1 MGQCSFLKENKLN
14 MKNLVIIL
22 FLAGQLLQAQ
32 ANNAHVVYFE
42 TGKYNVPDIETNRLV
57 LFIKSLKDN
66 QIERISIYGFTDDRG
81 SDNYNLTL
89 SQNRANAIK
98 KIFSGFGVDDN
109 LISNVDG
116 KGEVLLRVVSSD
128 NLNIIRGL
136 NRKVEI
142 NIEYQKKKEIFSN
155 IKKEEIEASLFL
167 RDDISVGDKIT
178 LENIL
183 FKTGYSSLEKES
195 INVLENIGASL
206 LKRKD
211 IYFTIQGHVCC
222 TENTRDAIDKKTGK
236 RNLSMARA
244 KYIYDYLIKKGV
256 KRNRMKYVG
265 LRNKYPLGGATKYD
279 RRVEI
284 KITYISKKN

>member
-1 MGQCSFLKENKLN
+1 

-142 NIEYQKKKEIFSN
+142 NIEYKEKEGVVVEI
-155 IKKEEIEASLFL
+155 KEEDIGTKQFL
-167 RDDISVGDKIT
+167 SDNIAVGDKIT
-178 LENIL
+178 LDNIL
-183 FKTGYSSLEKES
+183 FKTGYSSLEVES
-195 INVLENIGASL
+195 INVLEEIAEAL

-222 TENTRDAIDKKTGK
+222 TNNTGDAIDKKTGK
-236 RNLSMARA
+236 KNLSLARA
-244 KYIYDYLIKKGV
+244 KYIYEYLIGKGV
-256 KRNRMKYVG
+256 KKSRMKYVG
-265 LRNKYPLGGATKYD
+265 LRNKYPIGGAAKYD

>member
-1 MGQCSFLKENKLN
+1 MRTFF
-14 MKNLVIIL
+14 IL
-22 FLAGQLLQAQ
+22 LFITGQLLQAQ
-32 ANNAHVVYFE
+32 TNNAHVVYFD
-42 TGKYNVPDIETNRLV
+42 TGQYNVPDIETNRLV
-57 LFIKSLKDN
+57 LFIQSLKDI

-81 SDNYNLTL
+81 TDNYNLAL

-98 KIFSGFGVDDN
+98 KIFSRFGVDDN

-116 KGEVLLRVVSSD
+116 KGEVLLRVVSLD

-142 NIEYQKKKEIFSN
+142 NIEYPKNEEV
-155 IKKEEIEASLFL
+155 KEEENKTTNFL
-167 RDDISVGDKIT
+167 SGDLSVGDKIT
-178 LENIL
+178 LDNIL
-183 FKTGYSSLEKES
+183 FKTGYSSLENES
-195 INVLENIGASL
+195 IEVLEGVASDL

-222 TENTRDAIDKKTGK
+222 TKNSRDAIDKRTGK

-244 KYIYDYLIKKGV
+244 KYIYNYLIKKGV
-256 KRNRMKYVG
+256 KRNRMRYVG

-284 KITYISKKN
+284 KITYISKKG

>member
-1 MGQCSFLKENKLN
+1 MRTFF
-14 MKNLVIIL
+14 IL
-22 FLAGQLLQAQ
+22 LFITGQLLQAQ
-32 ANNAHVVYFE
+32 TNNAHVVYFD
-42 TGKYNVPDIETNRLV
+42 TGQYNVPDIETNRLV
-57 LFIKSLKDN
+57 LFIQSLKDI

-81 SDNYNLTL
+81 TDNYNLAL

-98 KIFSGFGVDDN
+98 KIFSRFGVDDN

-142 NIEYQKKKEIFSN
+142 NIEYPKNEEV
-155 IKKEEIEASLFL
+155 KEEENKTTNFL
-167 RDDISVGDKIT
+167 SGDLSVGDKIT
-178 LENIL
+178 LDNIL
-183 FKTGYSSLEKES
+183 FKTGYSSLENES
-195 INVLENIGASL
+195 IEVLEGVASDL

-222 TENTRDAIDKKTGK
+222 TKNSRDAIDKRTGK

-244 KYIYDYLIKKGV
+244 KYIYNYLIKKGV
-256 KRNRMKYVG
+256 KRNRMSYVG

-284 KITYISKKN
+284 KITYISKKG

>member
-1 MGQCSFLKENKLN
+1 MRTFF
-14 MKNLVIIL
+14 IL
-22 FLAGQLLQAQ
+22 LFITGQLLQAQ
-32 ANNAHVVYFE
+32 TNNAHVVYFD
-42 TGKYNVPDIETNRLV
+42 TGQYNVPDIETNRLV
-57 LFIKSLKDN
+57 LFIQSLKDI

-81 SDNYNLTL
+81 TDNYNLAL

-98 KIFSGFGVDDN
+98 KIFSRFGIDDN

-142 NIEYQKKKEIFSN
+142 NIEYPKNEEV
-155 IKKEEIEASLFL
+155 KEEENKTTNFL
-167 RDDISVGDKIT
+167 SGDLSVGDKIT
-178 LENIL
+178 LDNIL
-183 FKTGYSSLEKES
+183 FKTGYSSLENES
-195 INVLENIGASL
+195 IEVLEGVASDL

-222 TENTRDAIDKKTGK
+222 TKNSRDAIDKRTGK

-244 KYIYDYLIKKGV
+244 KYIYNYLIKKGV
-256 KRNRMKYVG
+256 KRNRMRYVG

-284 KITYISKKN
+284 KITYISKKG

>member
-1 MGQCSFLKENKLN
+1 MRTFF
-14 MKNLVIIL
+14 IL
-22 FLAGQLLQAQ
+22 LFITGQLLQAQ
-32 ANNAHVVYFE
+32 TNNAHVVYFD
-42 TGKYNVPDIETNRLV
+42 TGQYNVPDIETNRLV
-57 LFIKSLKDN
+57 LFIQSLKDI

-81 SDNYNLTL
+81 TDNYNLAL

-98 KIFSGFGVDDN
+98 KIFSRFGVDDN

-142 NIEYQKKKEIFSN
+142 NIEYPKNEGV
-155 IKKEEIEASLFL
+155 KEEENKTTNFL
-167 RDDISVGDKIT
+167 SGDLSVGDKIT
-178 LENIL
+178 LDNIL
-183 FKTGYSSLEKES
+183 FKTGYSSLENES
-195 INVLENIGASL
+195 IEVLEGVASDL

-222 TENTRDAIDKKTGK
+222 TKNSRDAIDKRTGK

-244 KYIYDYLIKKGV
+244 KYIYNYLIKKGV
-256 KRNRMKYVG
+256 KRNRMRYVG

-284 KITYISKKN
+284 KITYISKKG

>member
-1 MGQCSFLKENKLN
+1 
-14 MKNLVIIL
+14 MKNLVIML

-142 NIEYQKKKEIFSN
+142 NIEYKEKEGVVVEI
-155 IKKEEIEASLFL
+155 KEEDIGTKQFL
-167 RDDISVGDKIT
+167 SDNIAVGDKIT
-178 LENIL
+178 LDNIL
-183 FKTGYSSLEKES
+183 FKTGYSSLEVES
-195 INVLENIGASL
+195 INVLEEIAEAL

-222 TENTRDAIDKKTGK
+222 TNNTGDAIDKKTGK
-236 RNLSMARA
+236 KNLSLARA
-244 KYIYDYLIKKGV
+244 KYIYEYLIGKGV
-256 KRNRMKYVG
+256 KKSRMKYVG
-265 LRNKYPLGGATKYD
+265 LRNKYPIGGAAKYD

>member
-1 MGQCSFLKENKLN
+1 MRSLIIISF
-14 MKNLVIIL
+14 MV
-22 FLAGQLLQAQ
+22 GQLLQSQ
-32 ANNAHVVYFE
+32 TNNAHVVYFE
-42 TGKYNVPDIETNRLV
+42 TGQYNVPDIETNRLV
-57 LFIKSLKDN
+57 LFIQSLKN
-66 QIERISIYGFTDDRG
+66 IQIERISIYGFTDDRG

-222 TENTRDAIDKKTGK
+222 TVNSRDAIDKKTAK

>member
-1 MGQCSFLKENKLN
+1 

-22 FLAGQLLQAQ
+22 FLAGQLLQVQ

-142 NIEYQKKKEIFSN
+142 NIEYKEKEGVVVEI
-155 IKKEEIEASLFL
+155 KEEDIGTKQFL
-167 RDDISVGDKIT
+167 SDNIAVGDKIT
-178 LENIL
+178 LDNIL
-183 FKTGYSSLEKES
+183 FKTGYSSLEVES
-195 INVLENIGASL
+195 INVLEEIAEAL

-222 TENTRDAIDKKTGK
+222 TNNTGDAIDKKTGK
-236 RNLSMARA
+236 KNLSLARA
-244 KYIYDYLIKKGV
+244 KYIYEYLIGKGV
-256 KRNRMKYVG
+256 KKSRMKYVG
-265 LRNKYPLGGATKYD
+265 LRNKYPIGGAAKYD

>member
-1 MGQCSFLKENKLN
+1 MRTIF
-14 MKNLVIIL
+14 IL
-22 FLAGQLLQAQ
+22 LFITGQLLQAQ
-32 ANNAHVVYFE
+32 TNNAHVVYFD
-42 TGKYNVPDIETNRLV
+42 TGQYNVPDIETNRLV
-57 LFIKSLKDN
+57 LFIQSLKDI

-81 SDNYNLTL
+81 TDNYNLAL

-98 KIFSGFGVDDN
+98 KIFSRFGVDDN

-116 KGEVLLRVVSSD
+116 KGEVLLRVVSSN

-142 NIEYQKKKEIFSN
+142 NIEYPKNEEV
-155 IKKEEIEASLFL
+155 KEEEKKNTNFL
-167 RDDISVGDKIT
+167 SGDLSVGDKIT
-178 LENIL
+178 LDNIL
-183 FKTGYSSLEKES
+183 FKTGYSSLENES
-195 INVLENIGASL
+195 IEVLEGVASDL

-222 TENTRDAIDKKTGK
+222 TKNSRDAIDKRTGK

-244 KYIYDYLIKKGV
+244 KYIYNYLIKKGV

-284 KITYISKKN
+284 KITYISKKG